1 MKTTPNLPPLPRV
14 PRRHVA
20 RELAGLFLI
29 GTGTVGLAVVTAV
42 VNPMLSL
49 FLGGT
54 SMTAGALRLLYKG
67 SLASNSTL
75 SLLAGYIPLC
85 IGLALIAFTA
95 WVFSPWTLACLL
107 VLCGGAWLSS
117 KGA

>member
-14 PRRHVA
+14 SRRHVA

-29 GTGTVGLAVVTAV
+29 GTGTVGLSVVTAV
-42 VNPMLSL
+42 VNPMLCL
-49 FLGGT
+49 FLGGI
-54 SMTAGALRLLYKG
+54 SMTAGALGLLYKG
-67 SLASNSTL
+67 SLTSNPAH
-75 SLLAGYIPLC
+75 SLLTGYCLLG

-95 WVFSPWTLACLL
+95 WAFSPWTLACLL
-107 VLCGGAWLSS
+107 VLGGGAWLSS